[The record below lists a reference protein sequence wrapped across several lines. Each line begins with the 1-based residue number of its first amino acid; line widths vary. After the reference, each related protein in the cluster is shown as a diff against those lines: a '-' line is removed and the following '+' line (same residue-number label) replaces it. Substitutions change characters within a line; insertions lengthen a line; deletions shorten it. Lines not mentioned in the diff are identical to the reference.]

1 MANNIVQVTDQDFE
15 QVVLQ
20 AEMPV
25 MVDFWA
31 PWCPPCRAVA
41 PVLEDIAREYEG
53 KVKIAKVN
61 TDEEQRYASEY
72 HVHSLP
78 TLIIFKGGK
87 EVDRIV
93 GAGPKGIYT
102 KGLSNVL

>member
-1 MANNIVQVTDQDFE
+1 MANNIVTVTDQDFE

-41 PVLEDIAREYEG
+41 PV
-53 KVKIAKVN
+53 
-61 TDEEQRYASEY
+61 
-72 HVHSLP
+72 
-78 TLIIFKGGK
+78 
-87 EVDRIV
+87 
-93 GAGPKGIYT
+93 
-102 KGLSNVL
+102 